1 MKRPQLGAAG
11 TGAASEKKL
20 EAYAC
25 ELEQKLEA
33 RTRVPEFVAYMEQHL
48 IEPARNTLVGRTA
61 LEGRTVHIPDVRADP
76 VAAGYC
82 RPGRMRAP
90 MIVRSIASN

>member
-33 RTRVPEFVAYMEQHL
+33 RTREITEAREQQSATAEVLEVISRSATGASVPDHS
-48 IEPARNTLVGRTA
+48 G
-61 LEGRTVHIPDVRADP
+61 EGD
-76 VAAGYC
+76 
-82 RPGRMRAP
+82 AP
-90 MIVRSIASN
+90 LRG